1 MAGNVRLPPLNS
13 LKVFWVVMQHGS
25 FKKAASELLI
35 SPQAVSQQI
44 HLLEDIL
51 GVPLFERKARIIIPT
66 EQAVTLFPFV
76 KAGFNELSEGVKC
89 ISRSNYRSRIN
100 INVSP
105 FFATHYLM
113 ERLNYFCEQ
122 LPDAN
127 LRLTTMT
134 KFPDF
139 AADEIDISIQW
150 GFGKWEGYDA
160 ALLVRDPK
168 IICCAPAFA
177 EKINSH
183 EDLSHVPLL
192 HPVHARSLWSS
203 VLSYLGRGA
212 YEASNKIQFQDADTM
227 RRATISGLGVG
238 LISQIDALD
247 DIQKGLLTAPLGIHA
262 LAKMP
267 VEEVP
272 GFYVVLPR
280 SHRRISIINSFW
292 MWITSEK
299 WGDYNHGGRL
309 RPASVAQIQ

>member
-1 MAGNVRLPPLNS
+1 MTAGNIRLPPLNS

-25 FKKAASELLI
+25 FRDAADELLI

-44 HLLEDIL
+44 RLLEDIL
-51 GVPLFERKARIIIPT
+51 GVSLFERKARAIKPT
-66 EQAVTLFPFV
+66 EQAIILSPFV
-76 KAGFNELSEGVKC
+76 KAGFNELSEGVKR

-113 ERLNYFCEQ
+113 ERLNCFCEQ

-139 AADEIDISIQW
+139 AVDEIDISIQW

-160 ALLVRDPK
+160 VLLVRDPK
-168 IICCAPAFA
+168 IICCAPNVA
-177 EKINSH
+177 EKIKSKK
-183 EDLSHVPLL
+183 DLSHVPLL
-192 HPVHARSLWSS
+192 HPVHARSQWSR
-203 VLSYLGRGA
+203 VLSHLGLGA
-212 YEASNKIQFQDADTM
+212 YEPSNKIQFQDADTM
-227 RRATISGLGVG
+227 RRAAISGLGVG

-247 DIQKGLLTAPLGIHA
+247 DIQKGLLTAPLGVHA
-262 LAKMP
+262 LADMP
-267 VEEVP
+267 KDEVP

-280 SHRRISIINSFW
+280 SHRRVSIINNFW
-292 MWITSEK
+292 LWITSEK
-299 WGDYNHGGRL
+299 WGEESIELPSPN
-309 RPASVAQIQ
+309 

>member
-1 MAGNVRLPPLNS
+1 MSVGSIRLPPLNS

-25 FKKAASELLI
+25 FRDAANELLI

-44 HLLEDIL
+44 RLLEDIL
-51 GVPLFERKARIIIPT
+51 GVSLFERKARIIVPT

-76 KAGFNELSEGVKC
+76 KAGFNELSEGIKR
-89 ISRSNYRSRIN
+89 ISRSNYRSSIN

-113 ERLNYFCEQ
+113 ERLNIFCEQ

-150 GFGKWEGYDA
+150 GFGKWEGYDS

-168 IICCAPAFA
+168 IICCAPEIA
-177 EKINSH
+177 EKIKS
-183 EDLSHVPLL
+183 EKDLSHLPLL
-192 HPVHARSLWSS
+192 HPVHARSLWST
-203 VLSYLGRGA
+203 VLSYLGIG
-212 YEASNKIQFQDADTM
+212 EHEVSKKIQFQDADTM
-227 RRATISGLGVG
+227 RRAAISGLGVG

-247 DIQKGLLTAPLGIHA
+247 DIQKGLLTAPLGVQA
-262 LAKMP
+262 LADMP
-267 VEEVP
+267 EDEVP

-280 SHRRISIINSFW
+280 SHRRVSIINRFW
-292 MWITSEK
+292 LWITSEK
-299 WGDYNHGGRL
+299 WNRESMKISCPD
-309 RPASVAQIQ
+309 